1 MIFTFSPQEKS
12 MLFIRKGC
20 SSLGHASR
28 HRIAL
33 SVLAAFS
40 GLCFA
45 QPVLAAN
52 ITIASPVNGTTVPS
66 PVWVRAHNV
75 GCDGLSPTAF
85 GYSVDNSSTLTKGV
99 NVNDIDTTTA
109 MAAGSHTIHYKA
121 WTSKGVCPVVSTTF
135 KVAGGSS
142 SGGSTSSGSTSGG
155 STSSGSGSAAYALP
169 SSAIASAN
177 LDGAGGWD
185 AQHDAGTPGSSKGSM
200 VYPAK
205 TPSYDD
211 AREFYMTYSDHGGER
226 WHVSFGNNGTA
237 TNFVLDT
244 YVYLVEPSQVQN
256 LELDL
261 NQVMSNGKTVIYGT
275 QCSSISKTWEYATIS
290 GSSAHWKSSNIG
302 FNPLNWSAKTWH
314 HIQVGFHRN
323 SSGVVTHDWVNL
335 DSTHSVFK
343 NATGASDQSLGWA
356 KGDLLVNVQIDGENK
371 GSGALTS
378 YIQKLTIYHW

>member
-1 MIFTFSPQEKS
+1 
-12 MLFIRKGC
+12 MLFIREDC
-20 SSLGHASR
+20 SSLGQTSR

-40 GLCFA
+40 GLFLA

-85 GYSVDNSSTLTKGV
+85 GYSVDSSSTLTKGV
-99 NVNDIDTTTA
+99 TVNDIDTTTA
-109 MAAGSHTIHYKA
+109 IAAGSHTIHYKA

-142 SGGSTSSGSTSGG
+142 SGGSTSGGSTSGG

-169 SSAIASAN
+169 SNA
-177 LDGAGGWD
+177 
-185 AQHDAGTPGSSKGSM
+185 M

-256 LELDL
+256 LEMDM

-302 FNPLNWSAKTWH
+302 CNPLNWSAKTWH

-335 DSTHSVFK
+335 DNTHSVFK
-343 NATGASDQSLGWA
+343 NATGAADQSLGWA
-356 KGDLLVNVQIDGENK
+356 KGDLLVNFQIDGENK
-371 GSGALTS
+371 GSGSITS
-378 YIQKLTIYHW
+378 YIHKLTIYHW